1 MDVIDNYKYDDIINL
16 PHHISKKHP
25 RMSSHDRAAQ
35 FSPFAA
41 LTGHSESIA
50 ETARI
55 TDKKI
60 ELCDEEKSIISEKLR
75 YISQMKDEMPVVR
88 LEYFVP
94 DERKDGGAYHIRE
107 CKVKKIDDFNKCVV
121 LDDGKYILI
130 ENIVNLDGDIFNSL
144 QFI

>member
-94 DERKDGGAYHIRE
+94 DERKDGGAYHIWE